1 MSKQRVRVAHV
12 VLQLDVGGM
21 EKVLAEFARN
31 ADRRRFDLRFVSLTT
46 SGPVAREIEAC
57 GYPVTALGVKPG
69 LKAGLVFRLAC
80 LFRQWRADVVHT
92 HNNAPLIYGAP
103 AARLAGAAALIHTRH
118 GQNFRAGWRQKL
130 AFRLASLLVNRVV
143 CVSEDSRKMSV
154 GEGVAPGRLQRI
166 WNGIDL
172 SRFAY
177 LGPRADG
184 PAVMVARLSPE
195 KGTEHLVR
203 AVALVVRQFP
213 GFRLD
218 IAGGG
223 RCLPD
228 LRALVAR
235 SGLTEHVR
243 FLGEVADVPSVLA
256 RASLFVLPSLSEGL
270 SLTLL
275 EAMAR
280 GLPVVT
286 TAVGGSPELVADGQT
301 GFLVPPAAPEALAEK
316 LLLLLRDPDR
326 ARVLGLA
333 GRRRV
338 EEHFSTQA
346 MLNQYEQ
353 LYTRALHRATP
364 LPVISLRCPVTT
376 RG

>member
-1 MSKQRVRVAHV
+1 MRKQRIRVTHL
-12 VLQLDVGGM
+12 VLQLDTGGM

-31 ADRRRFDLRFVSLTT
+31 ADRSRFDLRFVSLTT
-46 SGPVAREIEAC
+46 RGPVAEEIEAC

-69 LKAGLVFRLAC
+69 LEVGLVFRLAG
-80 LFRQWRADVVHT
+80 LFRQWRSDILHT

-103 AARLAGAAALIHTRH
+103 AGRLAGARGLIHTRH

-130 AFRLASLLVNRVV
+130 AFRLASLLVDRVV
-143 CVSEDSRKMSV
+143 CVSEDSCQMSV
-154 GEGVAPGRLQRI
+154 REGVPPSRLQRI

-177 LGPRADG
+177 LGPQAGG

-195 KGTEHLVR
+195 KGTEHLIR
-203 AVALVVRQFP
+203 AAALVARRLP
-213 GFRLD
+213 SFRLE

-223 RCLPD
+223 RCLPE
-228 LRALVAR
+228 LQALVAQ
-235 SGLTEHVR
+235 SGVADQIR
-243 FLGEVADVPSVLA
+243 FLGEVRDVPALLA
-256 RASLFVLPSLSEGL
+256 RAGLFVLPSLSEGL

-286 TAVGGSPELVADGQT
+286 TAVGGSPEVVVDGQT
-301 GFLVPPAAPEALAEK
+301 GFLVPPAAPEPLAEK
-316 LLLLLRDPDR
+316 LLLLLTRPEL
-326 ARVLGLA
+326 ACSLGLA

-338 EEHFSTQA
+338 EDHFSTQA

-353 LYTRALHRATP
+353 LYDRVVQRTRPPRVASLSRASTS
-364 LPVISLRCPVTT
+364 I
-376 RG
+376 